1 MILEAGKRR
10 YQEVAEALKKEMIE
24 QHLTLGTRLRTER
37 QISEDFEV
45 SRSVVREAIIMLEIE
60 GLVSVRKGS
69 GTYIARL
76 PNQSEKS
83 EMARSDIGPFELL
96 QARQLLES
104 NIAAFAATMVTK
116 NDITRMQEALDM
128 EIQAIEAGRDDYDG
142 DELFHR
148 LIAESTQN
156 SVLVDMVA
164 DMWRLREGNKIWDG
178 LHARIFDES
187 YRKQWL
193 DDHQQILTA
202 LNRKDPGKA
211 RDAMWTHLE
220 NVRNT
225 LLVLSDVEDPKFDG
239 YLFKTPKVVKLNKP

>member
-1 MILEAGKRR
+1 MIPDNGKRR
-10 YQEVAEALKKEMIE
+10 YQEVAEALKKEMIDE
-24 QHLTLGTRLRTER
+24 GLSIGTRLRTER
-37 QISEDFEV
+37 QIAEDFEV

-69 GTYIARL
+69 GIYIERL
-76 PNQSEKS
+76 PNQSERS
-83 EMARSDIGPFELL
+83 GIARSDIGPFELL

-128 EIQAIEAGRDDYDG
+128 EIRAIESGKADYDG
-142 DELFHR
+142 DEWFHR
-148 LIAESTQN
+148 LIAEATQN
-156 SVLVDMVA
+156 GVLIDMVNE
-164 DMWRLREGNKIWDG
+164 MWHLREGNQIWDG

-211 RDAMWTHLE
+211 RDAMWNHLE

-225 LLVLSDVEDPKFDG
+225 LLILSDVEDPKFDG
-239 YLFKTPKVVKLNKP
+239 DLFKTPKVLRANR

>member
-1 MILEAGKRR
+1 MITDTGKRR
-10 YQEVAEALKKEMIE
+10 YQEVAEALKKEMID
-24 QHLTLGTRLRTER
+24 QSLSVGTRLRTER
-37 QISEDFEV
+37 QIAEDFDV

-69 GTYIARL
+69 GIYIERL
-76 PNQSEKS
+76 PNQSEKNAI
-83 EMARSDIGPFELL
+83 ARSDIGPFELL

-116 NDITRMQEALDM
+116 NDIQRMQEALDM
-128 EIQAIEAGRDDYDG
+128 EIQAIDSGKADYDG
-142 DELFHR
+142 DEWFHR

-156 SVLVDMVA
+156 GVLIDMVN
-164 DMWRLREGNKIWDG
+164 DMWRLRKGNQIWDG

-187 YRKQWL
+187 YRQQWL

-211 RDAMWTHLE
+211 RDAMWNHLE

-225 LLVLSDVEDPKFDG
+225 LLILSDVEDPKFDG
-239 YLFKTPKVVKLNKP
+239 DLFKTPKVVKLNK

>member
-1 MILEAGKRR
+1 MISDVGKRR
-10 YQEVAEALKKEMIE
+10 YQEVAEELKKEMID
-24 QHLTLGTRLRTER
+24 QSLSVGTRLRTER
-37 QISEDFEV
+37 QIAEDFDV

-69 GTYIARL
+69 GTYIERL
-76 PNQSEKS
+76 PNQSEKTII
-83 EMARSDIGPFELL
+83 ARSDIGPFELL

-116 NDITRMQEALDM
+116 NDINRMQQALDM
-128 EIQAIEAGRDDYDG
+128 EIQGIESGQADYEG
-142 DELFHR
+142 DEWFHR
-148 LIAESTQN
+148 LIAEATQN
-156 SVLVDMVA
+156 GVLIDMVN
-164 DMWRLREGNKIWDG
+164 DMWRLRKGNQIWDG

-187 YRKQWL
+187 YRQQWL

-211 RDAMWTHLE
+211 RDAMWNHLE
-220 NVRNT
+220 NVRTT

-239 YLFKTPKVVKLNKP
+239 DLFKTPKVVKLAK

>member
-1 MILEAGKRR
+1 MIPETGKRR
-10 YQEVAEALKKEMIE
+10 YQEIAEAVKKEMIDKE
-24 QHLTLGTRLRTER
+24 LAVGTRLPTER
-37 QISEDFEV
+37 QIAEEYDV

-69 GTYIARL
+69 GIYIERL
-76 PNQSEKS
+76 PNQSERTS
-83 EMARSDIGPFELL
+83 IARPDIGPFELL
-96 QARQLLES
+96 QARQLVES

-116 NDITRMQEALDM
+116 NDIVKMQEALDM
-128 EIQAIEAGRDDYDG
+128 EVQAIDSGLKDYDG
-142 DELFHR
+142 DEMFHH
-148 LIAESTQN
+148 LIAQSTQN
-156 SVLVDMVA
+156 SVLIEMVDK
-164 DMWRLREGNKIWDG
+164 MWRLRKGNQIWDG

-187 YRKQWL
+187 YRQQWL

-211 RDAMWTHLE
+211 RDAMWNHME

-239 YLFKTPKVVKLNKP
+239 DLFKTPKVVKLNI

>member
-1 MILEAGKRR
+1 MISDVGKRR
-10 YQEVAEALKKEMIE
+10 YQEVAEELKKEMID
-24 QHLTLGTRLRTER
+24 QSLSVGTRLRTER
-37 QISEDFEV
+37 QIAEDFDV

-69 GTYIARL
+69 GTYIERL
-76 PNQSEKS
+76 PNQSEKTIV
-83 EMARSDIGPFELL
+83 ARSDIGPFELL

-116 NDITRMQEALDM
+116 NDINRMQQALDM
-128 EIQAIEAGRDDYDG
+128 EIQGIESGQADYEG
-142 DELFHR
+142 DEWFHR
-148 LIAESTQN
+148 LIAEATQN
-156 SVLVDMVA
+156 GVLIDMVN
-164 DMWRLREGNKIWDG
+164 DMWRLRKGNQIWDG

-187 YRKQWL
+187 YRQQWL

-211 RDAMWTHLE
+211 RDAMWNHLE
-220 NVRNT
+220 NVRTT

-239 YLFKTPKVVKLNKP
+239 DLFKTPKVVKLAK

>member
-1 MILEAGKRR
+1 MIPEIGKRR
-10 YQEVAEALKKEMIE
+10 YQEVAEALKKEMVDQDLSI
-24 QHLTLGTRLRTER
+24 GTRLRTER
-37 QISEDFEV
+37 QIAEDFDV

-69 GTYIARL
+69 GTYIERK
-76 PNQSEKS
+76 PNQAEKTGV
-83 EMARSDIGPFELL
+83 ARPDIGPFELL

-128 EIQAIEAGRDDYDG
+128 EIRAIESGQSDYDG
-142 DELFHR
+142 DEWFHR

-156 SVLVDMVA
+156 GVLVDMVA
-164 DMWRLREGNKIWDG
+164 EMWRLRKGNQIWDG

-187 YRKQWL
+187 YRQDWL
-193 DDHQQILTA
+193 EDHQQILTA

-211 RDAMWTHLE
+211 RDAMWNHLE

-225 LLVLSDVEDPKFDG
+225 LLTLSDVEDPKFDG
-239 YLFKTPKVVKLNKP
+239 DLFKAPKVIKMHK

>member
-1 MILEAGKRR
+1 MITDTGKRR
-10 YQEVAEALKKEMIE
+10 YQEVAEALKKEMID
-24 QHLTLGTRLRTER
+24 QSLSVGTRLRTER
-37 QISEDFEV
+37 QIAEDFDV

-69 GTYIARL
+69 GIYIERL
-76 PNQSEKS
+76 PNQSEKNAS
-83 EMARSDIGPFELL
+83 ARSDIGPFELL

-116 NDITRMQEALDM
+116 NDIQRMQEALDM
-128 EIQAIEAGRDDYDG
+128 EIQAIESGKADYDG
-142 DELFHR
+142 DEWFHR

-156 SVLVDMVA
+156 GVLIDMVN
-164 DMWRLREGNKIWDG
+164 DMWRLRKGNQIWDG

-187 YRKQWL
+187 YRQKWL

-211 RDAMWTHLE
+211 RDAMWNHLE

-239 YLFKTPKVVKLNKP
+239 DLFKTPKVVKLNK